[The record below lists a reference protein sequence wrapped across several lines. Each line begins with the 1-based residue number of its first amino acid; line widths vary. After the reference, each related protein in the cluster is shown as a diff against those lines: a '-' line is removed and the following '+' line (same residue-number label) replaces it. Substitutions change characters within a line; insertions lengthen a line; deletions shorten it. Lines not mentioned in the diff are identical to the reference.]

1 MDTSVFSNKEIVP
14 GDRDLVIELKETF
27 QLWNSVRDYVQKMA
41 PDSTEEW
48 KYSGKKFGWSF
59 RINDKKRVI
68 VYLLPR
74 ESYFKV
80 AFVFGQKATDAIM
93 DSTIR
98 DSIKEELQS
107 AKVYAEGRGIRINV
121 HDATILEDVRHLI
134 KIKLAH

>member
-14 GDRDLVIELKETF
+14 GDQDLAIALKETHH
-27 QLWNSVRDYVQKMA
+27 LWNSIRDYVQKMA
-41 PDSTEEW
+41 PDSAEEW

-59 RINDKKRVI
+59 RISDKKRVI

-74 ESYFKV
+74 EAYFKV

-98 DSIKEELQS
+98 DAIKKELQA
-107 AKVYAEGRGIRINV
+107 AKAYAEGRGIRIDV
-121 HDATILEDVRHLI
+121 QEETILEDVKHLI
-134 KIKLAH
+134 TVKLAH